1 MNMFDLQQK
10 LDVEKWVLS
19 EQKGIDMCGQF
30 DYCAY
35 CDQSKEYPCA
45 NAKVSMDNATAA
57 KSAKTE
63 KTEEKPSEPTE
74 KKKRIVRSH
83 LEKVE
88 RADAELLAR
97 YAEIS
102 KEMLSYKAV
111 TSRVSKRCDCYR
123 AHCQFIARVFVTGK
137 SLKIYLPLDPQ
148 DPSLARYPHTDVTKK
163 ITMPETPFSF
173 KVNSKLA
180 VKRAKELIAIVCEM
194 RGLKKK

>member
-10 LDVEKWVLS
+10 LDVQKWVLS
-19 EQKGIDMCGQF
+19 EENGIDMCGQLE
-30 DYCAY
+30 YCAY
-35 CDQSKEYPCA
+35 CNREEEYPCA
-45 NAKVSMDNATAA
+45 NAKIRMDNAQKAQEAETPA
-57 KSAKTE
+57 
-63 KTEEKPSEPTE
+63 EKPA
-74 KKKRIVRSH
+74 KKKKIVRSH
-83 LEKVE
+83 EEKVALANE
-88 RADAELLAR
+88 DLLKR
-97 YAEIS
+97 YDEIS

-148 DPSLARYPHTDVTKK
+148 DPALARYPHTDVTKK
-163 ITMPETPFSF
+163 KTMPETPFSF

-180 VKRAKELIAIVCEM
+180 VKRAKELIAIVCKN

>member
-10 LDVEKWVLS
+10 LDVQKWVLS
-19 EQKGIDMCGQF
+19 EEKGIDMCGQL

-35 CDQSKEYPCA
+35 CDRAEEYPCA
-45 NAKVSMDNATAA
+45 NAKLRMDAEAKKAA
-57 KSAKTE
+57 KAQKADA
-63 KTEEKPSEPTE
+63 PAQAPA
-74 KKKRIVRSH
+74 KKKKIVRSH
-83 LEKVE
+83 EEKV
-88 RADAELLAR
+88 ALANDELLKR
-97 YAEIS
+97 YQEIS

-148 DPSLARYPHTDVTKK
+148 DPALARYPHTDVTKK
-163 ITMPETPFSF
+163 KTMPETPFSF

-180 VKRAKELIAIVCEM
+180 VKRAKELIAIVCAN